1 MTSQPGRRRRLPPG
15 RPPLRRPAR
24 LARTAGL
31 AGLALAAWLAGGGLA
46 GGTATAESGSSRPGA
61 AGSWTVYHHDPAGSG
76 VAGPMGSIRTDAR
89 AWTSPVLDGDIYG
102 EPLVFAG
109 RVYVATESN
118 TVYALSAATGKADW
132 SAHLGPPVPAE
143 ALPCGNI
150 TPTVGITGTPVI
162 DAARREIF
170 VVADVLTRG
179 RPAHLLVGL
188 RTASGKRTMTRAVD
202 PPGANTAALL
212 QRTGLTIAAGR
223 VVFGFGGNFGDC
235 SSYRG
240 RVVAVS
246 EAGGPPAYFTVDAA
260 PDESRGAIWM
270 GGAAPVV
277 DAGGNLWVTAGNGS
291 VTSSAQGYDNSDSVL
306 KLSPSLRLLG
316 FFAPSSWAEDNASDL
331 DMSTGVALLPGGQ
344 VVAAG
349 KSRIAYLLS
358 AARPGGIGGQQAML
372 ASVCDG
378 DVAGGTAVLGR
389 TVYLPCLSGIAAV
402 RARSDPPSLH
412 LLWSSDA
419 GGGPPIVAGGL
430 VWTIGQDGTLH
441 GLDPASGNVL
451 RQASVGE
458 QANHFPTPSAAGGLL
473 LAPTARQ
480 VVAFAAAPADQPTAS
495 ASATASGAAPGDA
508 ADGQPAAGG
517 QGGLSAAAVAGIVAG
532 GLAVLAALGWL
543 LWRRR
548 IRGG

>member
-1 MTSQPGRRRRLPPG
+1 M
-15 RPPLRRPAR
+15 RRPALGPAR
-24 LARTAGL
+24 AGGLLAV
-31 AGLALAAWLAGGGLA
+31 ALAASLAGGGGGLGTASAA
-46 GGTATAESGSSRPGA
+46 GGSAASAAAGPARSGGG
-61 AGSWTVYHHDPAGSG
+61 GSWTVYHHDPAGSG
-76 VAGPMGSIRTDAR
+76 VAHPIGAIRTSAR
-89 AWTSPVLDGDIYG
+89 AWTSPELDGDIYG

-109 RVYVATESN
+109 RVYVATENN
-118 TVYALSAATGKADW
+118 TVYALSARTGKVGW

-150 TPTVGITGTPVI
+150 SPTVGITGTPVI

-188 RTASGKRTMTRAVD
+188 GTGSGKRMMTRAVD

-235 SSYRG
+235 STYRG

-246 EAGGPPAYFTVDAA
+246 EAGGPPAFFTVDTA

-270 GGAAPVV
+270 GGAAPTV
-277 DAGGNLWVTAGNGS
+277 DLHGNLWVTAGNGS
-291 VTSSAQGYDNSDSVL
+291 VTSSAHAYDHSDSVL

-316 FFAPSSWAEDNASDL
+316 FFAPSSWPEDNATDL

-358 AARPGGIGGQQAML
+358 AARPGGIGGQQAQL
-372 ASVCDG
+372 ASVCG
-378 DVAGGTAVLGR
+378 GEVVGGTAVLGR

-402 RARSDPPSLH
+402 RATPDPPSLR
-412 LLWSSDA
+412 LLWDSRT

-430 VWTIGQDGTLH
+430 VWTISLDGTLY
-441 GLDPASGNVL
+441 GLDPASGKVL
-451 RQASVGE
+451 RRASVG
-458 QANHFPTPSAAGGLL
+458 QPANHFPTPSAAGGLL
-473 LAPTARQ
+473 LSAAARQ
-480 VVAFAAAPADQPTAS
+480 VVAFAAAPAGQPAAS
-495 ASATASGAAPGDA
+495 ASATATGAAGAAPGDA
-508 ADGQPAAGG
+508 AGG
-517 QGGLSAAAVAGIVAG
+517 QDGLSAAAVAGLVAG
-532 GLAVLAALGWL
+532 SLAVLGALGWL
-543 LWRRR
+543 LWRLRV
-548 IRGG
+548 RGSG